1 MNVLVLDK
9 LANGYKQ
16 AISEKFPELV
26 IHAAT
31 NEEEV
36 GEFIDRADVLMCAR
50 ISDGL
55 MQKASKLKW
64 IQAVT
69 TGTDYITR
77 LPSLKKDVMITTT
90 RGIHAPQVSEMV
102 ILLMLALN
110 RDLSEVVRNQDK
122 ALWVSRPSKLL
133 WKKKAGILGIGVI
146 GEEVARKCKV
156 FGMEVFGMDIVK
168 RNVEWIDHFYG
179 PQDIAEVARQVDF
192 LILVAPH
199 TPETNNIVGP
209 KVLAAMK
216 PTAFLVNLARGEL
229 IDDEALISALNAG
242 KIAGAGLDVYR
253 QEPLP
258 SDHPFWGMKN
268 VMVIPHMGGPSDV
281 YVEQAMAVIG
291 ENLRRYISGERK
303 NMINMIER

>member
-9 LANGYKQ
+9 LAKEYKQ

-36 GEFIDRADVLMCAR
+36 GEFISKADVLLCAR

-55 MQKASKLKW
+55 MKKASKLQW

-77 LPSLKKDVMITTT
+77 LPSLRKDIMISTT

-102 ILLMLALN
+102 MLLMLALN
-110 RDLSEVVRNQDK
+110 RDLAQVVRNQDK
-122 ALWVSRPSKLL
+122 ALWVNRPSKLL
-133 WKKKAGILGIGVI
+133 WKKKAGILGIGII

-168 RNVEWIDHFYG
+168 RNLEWVDHWYG
-179 PQDIAEVARQVDF
+179 PQDIVEVAGQVDF

-199 TPETNNIVGP
+199 TPETGNIVNA
-209 KVLAAMK
+209 KALAAMK
-216 PTAFLVNLARGEL
+216 PTAFLINLARGEL
-229 IDDEALISALNAG
+229 IDDEALISALNAN

-258 SDHPFWGMKN
+258 SDHPFWSMKN
-268 VMVIPHMGGPSDV
+268 VMVIPHMGGPTDV

-291 ENLRRYISGERK
+291 ENLKRYLSGERK
-303 NMINMIER
+303 NLINLTER

>member
-9 LANGYKQ
+9 LAEGYKE

-31 NEEEV
+31 SEKEV
-36 GEFIDRADVLMCAR
+36 GEFIAQADVLLCAR

-55 MQKASKLKW
+55 MQKASKLQW

-77 LPSLKKDVMITTT
+77 LPSLKKSVIITTT

-110 RDLSEVVRNQDK
+110 RDLAQVVRNQDK
-122 ALWVSRPSKLL
+122 ALWVQRPSKLL
-133 WKKKAGILGIGVI
+133 WRKKAGILGIGVI
-146 GEEVARKCKV
+146 GEEVARKCKA

-168 RNVEWIDHFYG
+168 RNVEWVDHFHG
-179 PQDIAEVARQVDF
+179 PQDVVEVAGQVDF
-192 LILVAPH
+192 LILVAPY
-199 TPETNNIVGP
+199 TPETDNIVGP

-216 PTAFLVNLARGEL
+216 PTAFLINLARGEL
-229 IDDEALISALNAG
+229 IDDDALINALKAG

-281 YVEQAMAVIG
+281 YVEQAMAIIG
-291 ENLRRYISGERK
+291 ENLRRYTSGERK
-303 NMINMIER
+303 NLINLIEH

>member
-9 LANGYKQ
+9 LAEGYKE
-16 AISEKFPELV
+16 AISEKFPDLV

-31 NEEEV
+31 SEKEV
-36 GEFIDRADVLMCAR
+36 GEFIAQADVLLCSR

-55 MQKASKLKW
+55 MQKASKLQW

-77 LPSLKKDVMITTT
+77 LPSLKKSVIITTT

-110 RDLSEVVRNQDK
+110 RDLAQVVRNQDK

-146 GEEVARKCKV
+146 GEEVARKCKA
-156 FGMEVFGMDIVK
+156 FGMEVFGMDVVK
-168 RNVEWIDHFYG
+168 RNVEWVDHFYG
-179 PQDIAEVARQVDF
+179 PEDIVEVAGQVDF
-192 LILVAPH
+192 LILVAPY
-199 TPETNNIVGP
+199 TPETENIVGP
-209 KVLAAMK
+209 KVVAAMK
-216 PTAFLVNLARGEL
+216 PTAFLINLARGEL
-229 IDDEALISALNAG
+229 IDDEALISALKAG

-291 ENLRRYISGERK
+291 ENLRRYLSGERK
-303 NMINMIER
+303 NLINLIER

>member
-1 MNVLVLDK
+1 
-9 LANGYKQ
+9 
-16 AISEKFPELV
+16 
-26 IHAAT
+26 
-31 NEEEV
+31 
-36 GEFIDRADVLMCAR
+36 MCAR

-64 IQAVT
+64 IQAAT

-77 LPSLKKDVMITTT
+77 LPSLKKDVMVTTT

-168 RNVEWIDHFYG
+168 RNVEWIDDCYG

-209 KVLAAMK
+209 KILAAMK

-229 IDDEALISALNAG
+229 IDDEALISALNA
-242 KIAGAGLDVYR
+242 R
-253 QEPLP
+253 Q
-258 SDHPFWGMKN
+258 DCG
-268 VMVIPHMGGPSDV
+268 
-281 YVEQAMAVIG
+281 
-291 ENLRRYISGERK
+291 RRP
-303 NMINMIER
+303 